1 MSETVPDEEKT
12 MICVSI
18 GRGRHK
24 QMIAE
29 HRHLVEQGV
38 ELVELR
44 LDYIRRAVS
53 LKRLLTN
60 RPGPT
65 VVTCRRQQDGGK
77 WAGSEEARL
86 VLLRSAVADG
96 VEYVDLE
103 DDIAGSI
110 PRFGSTKRIVS
121 YHNFRETPQDLDSVY
136 QRLAALDPDIVKI
149 ATMAHQSHDN
159 LRMLRMVKAAKVP
172 TVGLC
177 MGDIGT
183 PSRILAGKFGS
194 PFTFATFHHERSLA
208 PGQLSYRQMRELYHY
223 DKIDAET
230 EVFGVIADP
239 IGHSLSPRVHN
250 AALRALKQNRV
261 YVPFRV
267 PREDLAP
274 FIQDCGELGVK
285 GLSVTIPHKEEVTNY
300 INSSDEFVKGIGAA
314 NTVIFD
320 GERTLGYNTDCTA
333 AVGSVL
339 TLLSKDDLG
348 GRTALILGSGGV
360 ARAVAYGLHQAG
372 ADVTI
377 SGRNSEKTRELAIQ
391 VECKTIDWTERH
403 KAACLL
409 LVNCTPVGM
418 HPNVDESPF
427 DPSFLRRG
435 MFVFD
440 TIYNP
445 EQTLLLKNAREQQC
459 RTVSGVDMFI
469 RQAALQF
476 KLFTGDKPPIDIMH
490 SALKRATGAARS

>member
-1 MSETVPDEEKT
+1 

-29 HRHLVEQGV
+29 HRHLAEQGV

-60 RPGPT
+60 RPGAT
-65 VVTCRRQQDGGK
+65 IVTCRRPQDGGK
-77 WAGSEEARL
+77 WAGSEDARL

-103 DDIAGSI
+103 DDVAANI

-121 YHNFRETPQDLDSVY
+121 YHNFRETPADLDSIY
-136 QRLAALDPDIVKI
+136 QRLAGLDPDIIKI
-149 ATMAHQSHDN
+149 ATMAHQPHDN
-159 LRMLRMVKAAKVP
+159 LRMLRVVKQAKVP

-183 PSRILAGKFGS
+183 PSRILSGKFGS

-208 PGQLSYRQMRELYHY
+208 PGQLSHRQMRDLYHY
-223 DKIDAET
+223 DDIDEET

-239 IGHSLSPRVHN
+239 IGHSLSPTVHN
-250 AALRALKQNRV
+250 AAFRSLKMKRV
-261 YVPFRV
+261 YIPFRV
-267 PREDLAP
+267 PREELAT
-274 FIQDCGELGVK
+274 FTQDCVELGVK
-285 GLSVTIPHKEEVTNY
+285 ALSVTIPHKEEV
-300 INSSDEFVKGIGAA
+300 INHVNAADEYVKGINAA
-314 NTVIFD
+314 NTVVFSGD
-320 GERTLGYNTDCTA
+320 RLLGYNTDCTA

-339 TLLSKDDLG
+339 SMLSKDDLG

-360 ARAVAYGLHQAG
+360 ARAVAFGLHQAG

-377 SGRNSEKTRELAIQ
+377 SGRNTEKTRELAIQ
-391 VECKTIDWTERH
+391 MECKAIEWADRH
-403 KAACLL
+403 KSSFLL

-435 MFVFD
+435 MIVFD
-440 TIYNP
+440 TVYNP
-445 EQTLLLKNAREQQC
+445 EQTLLIKNAREQQC

-476 KLFTGDKPPIDIMH
+476 KLFTGERPPIEVMR
-490 SALKRATGAARS
+490 SALKRATGATHRIV